1 MEDDIEKSASQL
13 NKEYFERIV
22 DLLKECADLE
32 LLDFILQLIC
42 KCGER
47 MLQC

>member
-1 MEDDIEKSASQL
+1 MEDDVEKSPTQ
-13 NKEYFERIV
+13 EYLERII

-32 LLDFILQLIC
+32 LLDFIFQLLC
-42 KCGER
+42 KCGKR

>member
-1 MEDDIEKSASQL
+1 MEDDIEKSPTQ
-13 NKEYFERIV
+13 EYFERIV

-32 LLDFILQLIC
+32 LLDFIFQLLC
-42 KCGER
+42 KCGKH